1 MIIENN
7 IFTTI
12 ILTSYLSVLGSVS
25 GVVLCIV
32 LLCIF
37 IYQTIVPLPSDSNI
51 HTVHTSIHYLY
62 NADILAQ
69 VSSLGLLRYLL
80 YMCINAVYTLASS
93 THHIYI
99 LCTHHINHLIRVLIL
114 PILYPMYTIYILQ
127 LQLHGSCR

>member
-37 IYQTIVPLPSDSNI
+37 IYQTIVPLPGDNSI
-51 HTVHTSIHYLY
+51 HTVQTSIHYLY

-80 YMCINAVYTLASS
+80 TIIFNTVPFLSLSPGLSLLKISS
-93 THHIYI
+93 EGRFISIYKTFSKFTPKN
-99 LCTHHINHLIRVLIL
+99 LKNGRAFFQKM
-114 PILYPMYTIYILQ
+114 PDF
-127 LQLHGSCR
+127 

>member
-37 IYQTIVPLPSDSNI
+37 IYQTIVPLPGDSNI

-69 VSSLGLLRYLL
+69 VSSLGLLRYFLAMHIPYYTSYAYISVLTML
-80 YMCINAVYTLASS
+80 YYTYTCI
-93 THHIYI
+93 
-99 LCTHHINHLIRVLIL
+99 LIL
-114 PILYPMYTIYILQ
+114 SCIYTINILQ
-127 LQLHGSCR
+127 LQLYGSCRYASIHV